1 MFDERCRAQ
10 NQYRASLSRFMASH
24 ASIPTLSTERL
35 VLRAWREEDL
45 PAFAALNADPRVAE
59 FLPKCLERA
68 ESDALAERIAAHFR
82 QHGCGLWALEV
93 RGGAPFI
100 GFAGL
105 AVPGFEA
112 HFTPCLEV
120 GWRLA
125 FAHWGR
131 ATPPRRRGGCSP
143 TASDRSGAPRSCRS
157 RPAGTAAR
165 ARSWNGFP
173 CGTIRPTT
181 SSTPPCPRAI
191 RSGRMFSTVSIGG
204 PMPRRNRAGSLAT
217 WVRSRRETSESLCL
231 ALTRGLDQHGASFD
245 KLRMRYFL
253 CATKIP
259 PHPL

>member
-1 MFDERCRAQ
+1 MT
-10 NQYRASLSRFMASH
+10 SH
-24 ASIPTLSTERL
+24 PSIPTLSTERL

-68 ESDALAERIAAHFR
+68 ESDALAGRIAAHFR

-93 RGGAPFI
+93 RGEAPFI

-131 ATPPRRRGGCSP
+131 GYATEAARRLLAHGFGPLGRAEIVSFTTRGN
-143 TASDRSGAPRSCRS
+143 RRS
-157 RPAGTAAR
+157 RAVMERLSMRHDPADDFLHPALPADH
-165 ARSWNGFP
+165 P
-173 CGTIRPTT
+173 QRPHVLY
-181 SSTPPCPRAI
+181 R
-191 RSGRMFSTVSIGG
+191 
-204 PMPRRNRAGSLAT
+204 L
-217 WVRSRRETSESLCL
+217 SRRAFVAAQSGG
-231 ALTRGLDQHGASFD
+231 ALSDVG
-245 KLRMRYFL
+245 
-253 CATKIP
+253 
-259 PHPL
+259 